1 MLSSLGFALVL
12 ALLCFAQDFG
22 DSSHRSRR
30 LQDTEETTTTAP
42 DLYPDDLLLNKPYEK
57 EPTGKKFLVLFHCLG
72 IAYMVLGLN
81 TVCDV
86 YFAGSIDLL
95 CDAWNLTPD
104 VAGATWMAAGG
115 SAPEFF
121 TSIVGATIAQNDVG
135 FGTIVGS
142 AVFNVLF
149 VIGLCGYVA
158 KGNIELTWWPL
169 FRDCTYYICSLAV
182 LAAFTFNQLIE
193 AWEAAILFSLYIG
206 YVSFMFVNKPLNVW
220 AYQKTGTPLPK
231 ELREYVEEANKTKA
245 KVEPEQVGPSTE
257 EGSPKEG
264 EAEAPEPVTDKTADK
279 IVIKEP
285 AGDEEEGHAAKDD
298 TAAGTAEKE
307 KEEEEDDDEDDDDD
321 DEPENFMLVPEGRFN
336 QVLWALSLPVYV
348 PIWLSL
354 PWPSKGS
361 KLFLLTFGLSLLWIG
376 GFAFLLVW
384 WTDVVAKVIRIPTI
398 VSSVTFLAAATSIPD
413 AVSSMAVAR
422 KGQADMAVSSSVGS
436 NIFDILV
443 GLPIPWLI
451 KCAIEANNPDF
462 EGITIRSPYLMFY
475 TCLLLGMVF
484 GTVCSIKF
492 SGWKLQKTLG
502 ACMAVLYF
510 IFIVTTV
517 AVELSQPTWL
527 MTNPPT

>member
-1 MLSSLGFALVL
+1 M
-12 ALLCFAQDFG
+12 
-22 DSSHRSRR
+22 
-30 LQDTEETTTTAP
+30 
-42 DLYPDDLLLNKPYEK
+42 
-57 EPTGKKFLVLFHCLG
+57 
-72 IAYMVLGLN
+72 N

-231 ELREYVEEANKTKA
+231 ELRDYVEEVNKTKA
-245 KVEPEQVGPSTE
+245 KVEPEQVGAS
-257 EGSPKEG
+257 EGSPDLEG
-264 EAEAPEPVTDKTADK
+264 ETAAVAAESAAASEPAAAEAAAEEAAEAAVDKPDK
-279 IVIKEP
+279 IVIQEP
-285 AGDEEEGHAAKDD
+285 PLDEEAGHADKGAS
-298 TAAGTAEKE
+298 AAEKE
-307 KEEEEDDDEDDDDD
+307 NQEDDDEDDDDD
-321 DEPENFMLVPEGRFN
+321 EPEDFMIIPEGRFN
-336 QVLWALSLPVYV
+336 QVLWALSLPIYV
-348 PIWLSL
+348 MIYFTL

-361 KLFLLTFGLSLLWIG
+361 KFFLVTFGLSLLWIG
-376 GFAFLLVW
+376 SLTFLLVW
-384 WTDVVAKVIRIPTI
+384 LTDTVATVIGIPTI

-443 GLPIPWLI
+443 GLPVPWLI
-451 KCAIEANNPDF
+451 KCAIEANNSEF
-462 EGITIRSPYLMFY
+462 EGVTIKSPYLMFY
-475 TCLLLGMVF
+475 TCLLLFMVF
-484 GTVCSIKF
+484 GTVCSIRV

-510 IFIVTTV
+510 VFIVTTV
-517 AVELSQPTWL
+517 SVELSQPTWL